1 MKYNLEQIMELI
13 QQGNTE
19 KGLQLLDEFEG
30 QADHQEKYDLVQLYV
45 ELGRPDKA
53 QPLIEELIHLYP
65 DEGELLTTAAEIAI
79 DMDKEEEAIEWL
91 QEVKKKDESFLRAQ
105 MLLADLYQ
113 LQGLDEVA
121 ESKLKTALQEAP
133 EEPVLLAGLGDYY
146 LERGDFSKSIP
157 YLKQAERQGFEFP
170 EGSLDLRL
178 AEAYSSTGA
187 FEDAL
192 AYYEKGIKEKQE
204 PHALFGYGY
213 TALQV
218 SDYHTAVRQL
228 EELKAMDPEF
238 VTLYPY
244 LVRAYEGVENF
255 EQALKTA
262 EDGLSVDEYND
273 QLYLEAGKLQMA
285 LDASSAAED
294 RLRQA
299 LSLNPGNREAAFA
312 LLELWYTQED
322 YDSIIELVSY
332 LNEVGE
338 EDPRFEWYIAKAR
351 WESEELEKALE
362 IYESIRNEYT
372 GNETFQEDYGRLLLE
387 LGYQRQALN
396 YFRQALVLEPDNEEL
411 MELVADLEN
420 RQTD

>member
-1 MKYNLEQIMELI
+1 MKYNLEQIMEII
-13 QQGNTE
+13 QDGDTE
-19 KGLQLLDEFEG
+19 KGLQLLSEFEKN
-30 QADHQEKYDLVQLYV
+30 ADHQEKYDLVQLYN

-53 QPLIEELIHLYP
+53 EPLIQELIQYYP
-65 DEGELLTTAAEIAI
+65 DEGELLTTAAETAV

-91 QEVKKKDESFLRAQ
+91 LEVNKNDEAFLQAQ

-133 EEPVLLAGLGDYY
+133 DEPVLLAGLGDYY
-146 LERGDFSKSIP
+146 LEQGDFSKSIP

-192 AYYEKGIKEKQE
+192 SYYEKGIKEKQE
-204 PHALFGYGY
+204 PQALFGYGY

-218 SDYHTAVRQL
+218 SDYQTAVRQL

-244 LVRAYEGVENF
+244 LVRAYEGIEHF

-262 EDGLSVDEYND
+262 EDGLAVDEYND
-273 QLYLEAGKLQMA
+273 QLFLEAGKLHMA
-285 LDASSAAED
+285 LDDPSPAEK
-294 RLRQA
+294 RLREA
-299 LSLNPGNREAAFA
+299 LSLNPGNREAAFTV
-312 LLELWYTQED
+312 LELWLSQED
-322 YDSIIELVSY
+322 YESISELAAY
-332 LNEVGE
+332 LKEIGE
-338 EDPRFEWYIAKAR
+338 EDPRIEWYLGKAQ
-351 WESEELEKALE
+351 WETEELENALE
-362 IYESIRNEYT
+362 TYKGIKQEY
-372 GNETFQEDYGRLLLE
+372 NNNAAFLEDYGRLLME
-387 LGYQRQALN
+387 LGRREEAGGFFREALTLDPAN
-396 YFRQALVLEPDNEEL
+396 TEL
-411 MELVADLEN
+411 SDLLMDLE
-420 RQTD
+420 DSGV